1 MKKGGNAFDA
11 MVATELALAVAY
23 LPETLVV
30 VDLWFIEKK
39 WRKGTLD
46 YRERRLWR
54 LQGYVL
60 DAKGNVIPGKAPN
73 LLSQ

>member
-1 MKKGGNAFDA
+1 LC
-11 MVATELALAVAY
+11 TY
-23 LPETLVV
+23 PTPETLVV
-30 VDLWFIEKK
+30 VDLWFIENK

-46 YRERRLWR
+46 YREKGLWR
-54 LQGYVL
+54 LQRYVL